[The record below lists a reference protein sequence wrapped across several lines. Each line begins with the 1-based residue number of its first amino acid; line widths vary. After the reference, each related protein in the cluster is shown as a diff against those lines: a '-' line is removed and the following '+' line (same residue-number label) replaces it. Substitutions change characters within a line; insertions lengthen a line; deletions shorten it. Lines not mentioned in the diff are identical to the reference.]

1 MTGCVTRADLDC
13 PTLGQPYEMS
23 KNGLPSGIDVLRYWK
38 FLKASVEKP
47 GIIPKRHDLTRK
59 VVGDKVEICT
69 IGDYERSYFIFRER
83 KVLWPQLVLQNSV
96 NSYNIGFVS
105 CRAFVEKLF

>member
-1 MTGCVTRADLDC
+1 MVGFA
-13 PTLGQPYEMS
+13 LG
-23 KNGLPSGIDVLRYWK
+23 
-38 FLKASVEKP
+38 
-47 GIIPKRHDLTRK
+47 
-59 VVGDKVEICT
+59 CT